1 MDLGRLSLSENA
13 GCHRTHQTPNS
24 RAPTVASGLNRN
36 ASKAVLPAQ
45 PLAHATGQ
53 DVREDAFC
61 PRWFPATT
69 AAAATAA
76 RRQRRTVSW
85 SNAGHR
91 VDEQVLHWI
100 WRRQV
105 VHPSACRGEQQP
117 RDVSL
122 NKPVTSHMNY
132 TIMRQR
138 ESPQVQTH
146 HTANCMIIAQ
156 FPIEQGQFAEL
167 PLKKIEKVQNLGDCY
182 AIRSMCVVCHISHAD
197 SLQISQHAP
206 RGRLPAGRSVMSPA
220 AWSCSPARIRAC
232 PCPAG
237 TPPTHALKTTAN
249 HTTAPERDRST

>member
-156 FPIEQGQFAEL
+156 FPIENRSEQGQLCRIAPENDRKGAKF
-167 PLKKIEKVQNLGDCY
+167 GDYY
-182 AIRSMCVVCHISHAD
+182 AIRSMCVVCR
-197 SLQISQHAP
+197 ISQN
-206 RGRLPAGRSVMSPA
+206 LCRS
-220 AWSCSPARIRAC
+220 
-232 PCPAG
+232 
-237 TPPTHALKTTAN
+237 
-249 HTTAPERDRST
+249 RSTHRGVDLRRGDPRCLRRLGLVLLLEPGRVRVRRVRHRHTY